1 MNVLLCLPTGH
12 LAAWRAAFA
21 RALPEASIAVWPEA
35 AGRADYVV
43 AWKPPPELF
52 VDQPAPRAIFNLG
65 AGVDA
70 LLATPTL
77 PAAVPIYRLEDAGM
91 AEQMA
96 EYAAW
101 VVLGAYREFGT
112 YAAQQRA
119 AEWLPRRRQD
129 KTAFGVGLLGFGVLG
144 RAVASALQPF
154 GFPLACYSR
163 GHKVVAGVESYA
175 GKTELGV
182 FLARSR
188 VLVCLLPATPATR
201 DFVDAALIA
210 QLPSGAHVVNLARGD
225 VVVDA
230 DLVAAL
236 DRGHLAHATL
246 DVFRTEPLLPAH
258 PFWHHPQVTVTPHV
272 SALTRI
278 AGSTAQIAS
287 RIRRLEQG
295 LPVGGAVDRARG
307 Y

>member
-1 MNVLLCLPTGH
+1 MNVLLHLPAGH
-12 LAAWRAAFA
+12 AAAWRAAFA

-35 AGRADYVV
+35 AGRADYVI
-43 AWKPPPELF
+43 AWKPPAEFF

-101 VVLGAYREFGT
+101 VVLGAYREFDVYT
-112 YAAQQRA
+112 AQQRA
-119 AEWLPRRRQD
+119 AEWAPRRRRD
-129 KTAFGVGLLGFGVLG
+129 KASFGVGLLGFGVLG
-144 RAVASALQPF
+144 QAVASALLPF
-154 GFPLACYSR
+154 GFPLACFSR
-163 GHKVVAGVESYA
+163 GRKDSAGVESFA
-175 GKTELGV
+175 GERELGR

-188 VLVCLLPATPATR
+188 VLVCLLPATAATR
-201 DFVDAALIA
+201 NLVDARFLA
-210 QLPSGAHVVNLARGD
+210 QLPRGAHFVNLARGEL
-225 VVVDA
+225 VVDA

-236 DRGHLAHATL
+236 DRGDLAHATL
-246 DVFRTEPLLPAH
+246 DVFRVEPLLPAH
-258 PFWHHPQVTVTPHV
+258 PFWHHPRITVTPHV

-278 AGSTAQIAS
+278 ESSTAQIAA
-287 RIRRLEQG
+287 RIRGLEQG

>member
-1 MNVLLCLPTGH
+1 MNVLLCLPGGH
-12 LAAWRAAFA
+12 DAAWRAAFA
-21 RALPEASIAVWPEA
+21 RALPGATIAVWPEA
-35 AGRADYVV
+35 AGPADYVV

-77 PAAVPIYRLEDAGM
+77 PEGVPIFRLEDAGM

-96 EYAAW
+96 EYATW
-101 VVLGAYREFGT
+101 VVLGAYREFAA
-112 YAAQQRA
+112 YAAQQRV
-119 AEWLPRRRQD
+119 AEWAPRRRQD
-129 KTAFGVGLLGFGVLG
+129 KSAFGIGLLGFGVLG
-144 RAVASALQPF
+144 RAVAAALLPF
-154 GFPLACYSR
+154 RFPLACYSR
-163 GHKVVAGVESYA
+163 TRKDAAGVESFA
-175 GKTELGV
+175 GEAELAP

-201 DFVDAALIA
+201 DFVDAALLA
-210 QLPSGAHVVNLARGD
+210 QLPRGAHVVNLARGD
-225 VVVDA
+225 IVVDA
-230 DLVAAL
+230 DLLAAL
-236 DRGHLAHATL
+236 DGGHVAHATL
-246 DVFRTEPLLPAH
+246 DVFRGEPLLPAH

-278 AGSTAQIAS
+278 AGSTDQIAA

-295 LPVGGAVDRARG
+295 LPVGGAVDRTRG